1 MNFKL
6 IERSCL
12 ILKKGRVI
20 KLYRNYGVILCEGE
34 EFPFLYTKEM
44 LVSDKNYECIK
55 YSEYCEFSVKTEEI
69 RGENIKIAENIQFEK
84 NLNYEARAKSDNYL
98 NIIKSFLSR
107 FSLTLPSVENMR
119 IELEGLNDSIDD
131 ELMEKIKTLPLD
143 EILSMES
150 KTDDDIYYE
159 WLKIEGFQP
168 YMIEYFSDD
177 ILGKSN
183 IKRLIDGNDLSI
195 DLIVEMDRFDK
206 ILRSN
211 LLNWILGIENS
222 YKSLISRLCRN
233 AENSIKIGERI
244 VDDWANSS
252 YEIRKGQIKRAKKR
266 CIFSPLSD
274 QYDYINND
282 ERVHLEDLLEQLDLS
297 SLEVLFKKFNEY
309 SKGEKQNLISPW
321 IHIAESRVSLFK
333 NLNLLRN
340 SAAHDRLVLPKLF
353 GGIINNEHAIS
364 TTWEL
369 FDEVKIYLESHDA
382 TFNKNNY
389 INRLKD
395 NVYRKAWFEMV
406 YIYWG
411 LISLFDSN
419 QFAKFEEEIKVFL
432 NQFDYNELLIQNW
445 QKQQIDKKNK
455 DVKKAIINEFIKEL
469 KMDYCISKS
478 VAEKNVLN
486 SLNNLYKLI

>member
-1 MNFKL
+1 MF
-6 IERSCL
+6 
-12 ILKKGRVI
+12 KKGRVI
-20 KLYRNYGVILCEGE
+20 KLYRNYGVILSEGKE
-34 EFPFLYTKEM
+34 YPFLYTKEM
-44 LVSDKNYECIK
+44 LASDKGYECIK
-55 YSEYCEFSVKTEEI
+55 YSEYCEFLEKTEFI
-69 RGENIKIAENIQFEK
+69 RGENIKIAENIQFEE
-84 NLNYEARAKSDNYL
+84 NLNYKMRVKSDSYL

-119 IELEGLNDSIDD
+119 IELERLNNSIDD
-131 ELMEKIKTLPLD
+131 DLMKIISHLPLD

-150 KTDDDIYYE
+150 KKDEEIFYE
-159 WLKIEGFQP
+159 WLKIKGFQP

-183 IKRLIDGNDLSI
+183 IKKLIEDNTLSI

-222 YKSLISRLCRN
+222 YKSLISRLCRS
-233 AENSIKIGERI
+233 AENSINIGESI

-252 YEIRKGQIKRAKKR
+252 HEIRKGQIKRAKMR
-266 CIFSPLSD
+266 CKFSPLSD

-282 ERVHLEDLLEQLDLS
+282 ERVHIDDLLEQLDLS
-297 SLEVLFKKFNEY
+297 SLEVLFKKFTEY
-309 SKGEKQNLISPW
+309 SKGDKQNLISLW
-321 IHIAESRVSLFK
+321 IHMAESRVYLFK

-340 SAAHDRLVLPKLF
+340 SAAHDRPVLPKLF
-353 GGIINNEHAIS
+353 GGIINNEHGIS

-369 FDEVKIYLESHDA
+369 FDEIKIFLESNDA
-382 TFNKNNY
+382 TFDTDNY

-411 LISLFDSN
+411 LICLFDSN
-419 QFAKFEEEIKVFL
+419 QFAKFDEEIEMLL

-445 QKQQIDKKNK
+445 QRQQIDKKNMA
-455 DVKKAIINEFIKEL
+455 VKESIIKEFIKEL
-469 KMDYCISKS
+469 KQDYSISKL
-478 VAEKNVLN
+478 VAENQVMQNLEKNLEMFN
-486 SLNNLYKLI
+486 KL